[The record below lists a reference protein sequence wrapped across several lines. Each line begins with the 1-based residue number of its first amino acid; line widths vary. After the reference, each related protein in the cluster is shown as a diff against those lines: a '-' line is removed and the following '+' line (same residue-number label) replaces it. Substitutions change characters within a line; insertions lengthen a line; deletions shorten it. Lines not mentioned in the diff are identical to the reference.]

1 MRFISGLKNL
11 SKKPIL
17 LLILI
22 LFIISW
28 FLFIFALYFL
38 SDITLIL
45 IILFFL
51 GILAGF
57 TFTSLIISIFIPIEK
72 MGLVTIIIS
81 AVLTLPIMLLFS
93 GIIKWFYLFCF
104 FANLFIIAFF
114 AFKFSMDT
122 STSIDNYLYKKK
134 NSRIF
139 TRILEFILFLLLYL
153 WLLFLIIR
161 IFGSSSTPSVQ
172 NLANVFV
179 FLLWI
184 NLILIVFVFLRLIF
198 TKKLAAYVPIFYVL
212 TFLYVLYLVIDLWAS
227 FIFIGSYG
235 YSIFSL
241 FIDLLLFL
249 YIIGSIFD
257 RVDYIK
263 EKIKIFRA
271 GTIALFVIL
280 MKLVVQVN
288 KILQPF
294 QTPLELVIQL
304 IFQLQVLLY
313 FFIIFTLFIGLYT
326 IFAHKEGKKS

>member
-1 MRFISGLKNL
+1 
-11 SKKPIL
+11 
-17 LLILI
+17 
-22 LFIISW
+22 
-28 FLFIFALYFL
+28 
-38 SDITLIL
+38 
-45 IILFFL
+45 
-51 GILAGF
+51 
-57 TFTSLIISIFIPIEK
+57 
-72 MGLVTIIIS
+72 V
-81 AVLTLPIMLLFS
+81 
-93 GIIKWFYLFCF
+93 
-104 FANLFIIAFF
+104 
-114 AFKFSMDT
+114 
-122 STSIDNYLYKKK
+122 
-134 NSRIF
+134 
-139 TRILEFILFLLLYL
+139 
-153 WLLFLIIR
+153 R

-172 NLANVFV
+172 NLANIFV

-184 NLILIVFVFLRLIF
+184 NLLLIVFVFFRLIF